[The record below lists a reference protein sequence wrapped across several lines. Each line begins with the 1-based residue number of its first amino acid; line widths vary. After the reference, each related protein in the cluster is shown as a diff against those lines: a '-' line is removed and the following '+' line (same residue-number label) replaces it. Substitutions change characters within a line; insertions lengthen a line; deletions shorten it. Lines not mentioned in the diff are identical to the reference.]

1 MKKYEHLPTDTDD
14 RNLNGKHAIYVQ
26 EGPAV
31 VWPMC
36 GHVSTSSKLSLG
48 SEPGLAL
55 TTEY

>member
-26 EGPAV
+26 KEGPAV

-36 GHVSTSSKLSLG
+36 GHVSTSS
-48 SEPGLAL
+48 
-55 TTEY
+55 